1 MTLRDTLIAA
11 RAALALAGGA
21 TAPAR
26 AADLPPLSHSLTRL
40 APQPAPALKLK
51 DLDGKLHDL
60 ASLRGKVVLI
70 NFWATWC
77 PPCKE
82 EMPVF
87 DQLQREFRDRGVQFV
102 GVALDEP
109 DQVRQFLQRS
119 PVGYPILNGDP
130 GGVAWAESLGNTLQV
145 LPFTAVFDRSG
156 TLAQAKAGPFTRDE
170 LLELFDRLAKPN

>member
-1 MTLRDTLIAA
+1 MRSRVL
-11 RAALALAGGA
+11 
-21 TAPAR
+21 
-26 AADLPPLSHSLTRL
+26 
-40 APQPAPALKLK
+40 
-51 DLDGKLHDL
+51 
-60 ASLRGKVVLI
+60 VVLLGLAAFAAGI
-70 NFWATWC
+70 WGFRLVGSAEEDGDGAPPMRELRQVAFPDVTGRMRSFAEWSGAIIVVNFWATWC

-87 DQLQREFRDRGVQFV
+87 DQLQRELRDRGVQFV